1 MIPNREA
8 CLKLMDQY
16 EMLDNIMNHSIEVA
30 KVALF
35 LSMEL
40 NKKGQRIDLA
50 LVEAASLLHDLTK
63 TECLKTKEDHAQTG
77 YQLLKRIGYEDVGKI
92 VAEHI
97 HLSLK
102 EDPLWVSEKEVVNYS
117 DKRVQHDR
125 IVSLEERFRDLKD
138 RYVKNQRIFEL
149 FEQLEKETFEIEVKI
164 FSILGIDPKD
174 LQRLQGE
181 GEGRIEVYRQDGS
194 PF

>member
-1 MIPNREA
+1 
-8 CLKLMDQY
+8 
-16 EMLDNIMNHSIEVA
+16 MLDNIMSHSMEVA

-77 YQLLKRIGYEDVGKI
+77 YQLLKTIGYEDVGKI

-97 HLSLK
+97 HLSRK
-102 EDPLWVSEKEVVNYS
+102 EDPQWVSEKEVVNYS

-138 RYVKNQRIFEL
+138 RYVKNQRVFEL
-149 FEQLEKETFEIEVKI
+149 FEQLEKETFEIEEKI
-164 FSILGIDPKD
+164 FSILGIDPND

-194 PF
+194 PD